1 MLLLNSRLY
10 LDFASFLLMSF
21 FFGGGVCGWRQ
32 AFYFKKIINFQ
43 YPNSYTIGFPFSQL
57 APQETTPKEK
67 AHT

>member
-10 LDFASFLLMSF
+10 LDFASFPLMSF
-21 FFGGGVCGWRQ
+21 FGGRGWRQ
-32 AFYFKKIINFQ
+32 AFYFKKVINFQ
-43 YPNSYTIGFPFSQL
+43 YPNSYTIDFPFSQL